1 MIQQA
6 SRLFLRTFYAA
17 LFTLL
22 VACSESNDTTSKK
35 AEGKVVPEK
44 ETTLE
49 EKETVVNEEVVNE
62 GINNDTKAIPNEAT
76 NELAEIEQQLEALKQ
91 KLTKDNQ
98 SNAALRQHM
107 IFLMEKVKE
116 NQQILEKQ
124 ADKIK
129 PKAE

>member
-49 EKETVVNEEVVNE
+49 EKETVVNEEAVNE
-62 GINNDTKAIPNEAT
+62 EVNNDTKPIP